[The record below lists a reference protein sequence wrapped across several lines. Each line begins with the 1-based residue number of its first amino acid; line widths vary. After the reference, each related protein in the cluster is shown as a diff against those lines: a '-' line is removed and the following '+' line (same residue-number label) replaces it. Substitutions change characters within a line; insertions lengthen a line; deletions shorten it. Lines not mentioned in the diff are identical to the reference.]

1 MAVTVDGHSFRSKL
15 FSLRPCLVSEEN
27 ISAKTK
33 RKNPLNVYL
42 ALFFQWSKLF
52 EPEVWLDAASQIF
65 YSFGLAF
72 GCLIALSSYNPI
84 RNDFAREALIVT
96 VSDFFTSIF
105 TACVVFSILGKTLF
119 FFSHLKFM
127 KVN

>member
-1 MAVTVDGHSFRSKL
+1 MVILIRSKL
-15 FSLRPCLVSEEN
+15 FSLRQCLVSEEN
-27 ISAKTK
+27 ISALT
-33 RKNPLNVYL
+33 RKKPFEYL
-42 ALFFQWSKLF
+42 VSHSGFFFQWSKLF

-105 TACVVFSILGKTLF
+105 TACVVFSILGKPSSL
-119 FFSHLKFM
+119 SSNIHES
-127 KVN
+127 